1 MNALELK
8 GLRKSFGKTEIIRG
22 VDLAVKAGERIG
34 VIGPNGAGKS
44 TLFNLISGRLE
55 PTSGEVLLNGKRI
68 DGLKPYEI
76 NRLGLSRS
84 FQITNIFPKLS
95 VFENLRCGVLWSL
108 GYKYTFLKFLADL
121 DDANERAEELMT
133 MIKLDKKHDVLA
145 MNLTY
150 AEQRALEIGITI
162 AGGAS
167 VVLLDENHRL
177 IIKRGYQLGRHRQG
191 PGAGP
196 LPPARGLRLHQLE
209 AWLRPRRRPH
219 HRLLHRGPRADHR
232 LPRPARRRAPYPL
245 AGPGTHAARP
255 HSMHSDGYYFGT
267 TLAKRVDYF
276 AFPRTGSH
284 FLWTSFTGLFDLV
297 FFANQLPMTVS
308 VEPQVSAFAGT
319 EYISAASR
327 KLTPRTSERSR
338 MAWASAS
345 LTCSPK
351 VMVPRQMGVTCRPL
365 WPRVTWFMDG

>member
-55 PTSGEVLLNGKRI
+55 RTGGEVLLNGKRI

-121 DDANERAEELMT
+121 DDANERADELMT

-150 AEQRALEIGITI
+150 A
-162 AGGAS
+162 
-167 VVLLDENHRL
+167 
-177 IIKRGYQLGRHRQG
+177 
-191 PGAGP
+191 
-196 LPPARGLRLHQLE
+196 
-209 AWLRPRRRPH
+209 
-219 HRLLHRGPRADHR
+219 
-232 LPRPARRRAPYPL
+232 
-245 AGPGTHAARP
+245 
-255 HSMHSDGYYFGT
+255 
-267 TLAKRVDYF
+267 
-276 AFPRTGSH
+276 
-284 FLWTSFTGLFDLV
+284 
-297 FFANQLPMTVS
+297 
-308 VEPQVSAFAGT
+308 
-319 EYISAASR
+319 
-327 KLTPRTSERSR
+327 
-338 MAWASAS
+338 
-345 LTCSPK
+345 
-351 VMVPRQMGVTCRPL
+351 
-365 WPRVTWFMDG
+365 